1 MLKKFFAVLV
11 STIFVIGFL
20 GGCGDKSEKT
30 NNDDLVTGAL
40 NFDTINVNDLKDEDI
55 KAWYEEKH
63 LEKGLYTKTTEE
75 GKYILL
81 AAGVQNTSGYSVEI
95 ISVEA
100 NENEIVVDGK
110 LNAPKEDEMVAQ
122 VLTYPS
128 ALIKIDDVIRE
139 AVLGNFEEPSKEVS
153 NNNPKDENEDIK
165 TLTGVYS
172 GYIDSNSIEMRI
184 GDEYKAFRLSDLVKG
199 IISKGTIQLEDVI
212 TVNYIEN
219 EHGQYVI
226 QEIFLEPGYEYN
238 K

>member
-11 STIFVIGFL
+11 STIFVVGFL

-30 NNDDLVTGAL
+30 NNDDLVMGAL

-81 AAGVQNTSGYSVEI
+81 AAGVQNTSGYLVEI

-219 EHGQYVI
+219 EHGQYII

>member
-1 MLKKFFAVLV
+1 MLKKVLAVLV
-11 STIFVIGFL
+11 STIFIVGFL
-20 GGCGDKSEKT
+20 GGCGNKNEKT

-40 NFDTINVNDLKDEDI
+40 NFDTINVDDLKDEDI

-63 LEKGLYTKTTEE
+63 MEKGLYTKTTEE

-81 AAGVQNTSGYSVEI
+81 AAGIKSTDGYSVEI
-95 ISVEA
+95 VSVEA
-100 NENEIVVDGK
+100 NENEIVVNGK

-139 AVLGNFEEPSKEVS
+139 AVLGNFEEPSKQV
-153 NNNPKDENEDIK
+153 NNDNSRDENEDIK

-172 GYIDSNSIEMRI
+172 GQIDLNSIEMRI
-184 GDEYKAFRLSDLVKG
+184 DDEYKAFRLSELAKV
-199 IISKGTIQLEDVI
+199 IISKGTIQVGDVI
-212 TVNYIEN
+212 TINYTEN
-219 EHGQYVI
+219 EHGQYII
-226 QEIFLEPGYEYN
+226 QEIFLEPGYEFN